1 MNGQTIQREESK
13 AGMTKR
19 QRERPRDKTCECGKK
34 FHDYSQTNKRR
45 TCGPIC
51 ARIRHDRQTQESKDR
66 AKALRGDKKS
76 NHIPRAYTKRAVFGK
91 PELIDAICLRCGK
104 HHRVDGRRYTKW
116 SYCDACAYVREL
128 SDYTQPTAGLVI

>member
-1 MNGQTIQREESK
+1 VNGQTIQREESK

-45 TCGPIC
+45 TCGPPC
-51 ARIRHDRQTQESKDR
+51 ARIRHDRQTQESKAR
-66 AKALRGDKKS
+66 AAALRGDKPLKP
-76 NHIPRAYTKRAVFGK
+76 IAKAYMRKYRGK